1 MQKNFSLYQII
12 TEPTNFTENPSYLLN
27 IILVNNKNHLTTS
40 CVEDPFLDQNIRY
53 HCPVFGIFKFTE
65 PKVQCY
71 KRHIWQNDCG
81 DYDHMR
87 ALVSITNW
95 HSLQDDDVDIYV
107 LNMTNK
113 ILYIAKECIPNRV
126 VTIKPSDPPWIT
138 TTIKRYIRKRKRIFR
153 KAKQTDSPHFWS
165 KFRKIRNKVT
175 SLIQDSKSSFHK
187 SIADKLKSGSISSR
201 DWWPTLESFISPKSS
216 STIPP
221 LEKKLA
227 VSTLMS

>member
-107 LNMTNK
+107 LDMTNK

-221 LEKKLA
+221 LEKKNWQYLR
-227 VSTLMS
+227 